1 MAVILLVFSAIAL
14 ICFPAVRCAL
24 MHPVSVIVYAVKDFR
39 KFISQKR
46 FNNFKCGDLD
56 IYCGYF
62 GAGKTLSLVHKVTGI
77 YNHYNDLPV
86 WDSERGKFVK
96 QRILVLSNVDLA
108 IPFVHLDSLS
118 QVVAASKINKQY
130 DLEHDTL
137 TCTVVCMD
145 ELSVQLNSRSFKDN
159 IDAYF
164 LNTLLCCR
172 HYHISFY
179 GSAQRFQ
186 HVDKLMRD
194 VTRNVIQCK
203 KVWRFQTL
211 SVYDAWQL
219 ENATSPEMIKPLAR
233 SCWFVRNRDFA
244 AYDTLAVVDNLQKK
258 YKEGDILTQAEI
270 LANQSPAEPNP
281 EIVSNPSRKYKR
293 RLKGK
298 A

>member
-1 MAVILLVFSAIAL
+1 MVFLSITIAVILLAA
-14 ICFPAVRCAL
+14 FPAVRCAVC
-24 MHPVSVIVYAVKDFR
+24 HPGLVTFYSLHDLRDLFR
-39 KFISQKR
+39 YKK

-62 GAGKTLSLVHKVTGI
+62 GAGKTLSLVHKVVGI
-77 YNHYNDLPV
+77 YNHFNDLPV

-130 DLEHDTL
+130 DSEHDTL

-203 KVWRFQTL
+203 KVWRFQIL

-219 ENATSPEMIKPLAR
+219 ENATSPEMIRPLAR

-270 LANQSPAEPNP
+270 LANQSPADPNP
-281 EIVSNPSRKYKR
+281 EIVSNPSRKFKR

-298 A
+298 V